1 MQDISGQVDIDPSRP
16 SRRGKSHSVSNSL
29 RNGLNRIYGKDTLG
43 VMLGGGELKGSEGG
57 TDGGRISERLSGS
70 KLQEWSEG

>member
-1 MQDISGQVDIDPSRP
+1 M
-16 SRRGKSHSVSNSL
+16 
-29 RNGLNRIYGKDTLG
+29 NRIYGKDTLG